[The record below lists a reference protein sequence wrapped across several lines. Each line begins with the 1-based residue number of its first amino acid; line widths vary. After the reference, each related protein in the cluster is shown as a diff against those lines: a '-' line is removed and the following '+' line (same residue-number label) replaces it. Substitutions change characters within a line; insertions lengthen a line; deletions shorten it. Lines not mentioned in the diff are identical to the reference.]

1 MIKKESLDEATGA
14 KKKEEVSSIW
24 PFDKKIMF
32 QVISMIP

>member
-14 KKKEEVSSIW
+14 KKRGEVSSIW
-24 PFDKKIMF
+24 PFDKKIIS